1 MNQCSTVFFDLTKP
15 VDERP
20 EVLDIFRNAL
30 SHVVSSP
37 TDSMKPYELTISQ
50 SGMKT
55 VAYETFWRHL
65 DKLNATGR
73 KVADFEATARSYL
86 NINPEGELLREV
98 HDIIE
103 ELRMMARIY
112 TQQLHVLEDF
122 SRHLENMHQQDEKN
136 APKKLVDVM
145 LEIKNLLGP
154 RLAPHSAEDPLAAQH
169 NQSPTQNGTTRLI
182 TNGVI
187 NGVAN
192 REDAAVTASYISES
206 TVEFAKRVCN
216 NILLRRKELQ
226 DLEEHSISVSDQVRC
241 RLSTPPLYPPG
252 SSR

>member
-1 MNQCSTVFFDLTKP
+1 
-15 VDERP
+15 
-20 EVLDIFRNAL
+20 
-30 SHVVSSP
+30 
-37 TDSMKPYELTISQ
+37 
-50 SGMKT
+50 MKT

-73 KVADFEATARSYL
+73 KTADFEATARAYL

-136 APKKLVDVM
+136 APKEMVDIM
-145 LEIKNLLGP
+145 LDIKNLLGQQRNGP
-154 RLAPHSAEDPLAAQH
+154 HVVEDALASH
-169 NQSPTQNGTTRLI
+169 NQSPIPNGTVSLL
-182 TNGVI
+182 TNGDA
-187 NGVAN
+187 NGIPDEN
-192 REDAAVTASYISES
+192 NAAVAASYISEK
-206 TVEFAKRVCN
+206 TVEFSKRVCN

-226 DLEEHSISVSDQVRC
+226 NLEEHSTSVSDQVPRF
-241 RLSTPPLYPPG
+241 L
-252 SSR
+252 